1 MIQRSTRT
9 QQMTAPADA
18 KEMEAMAQ
26 RVWRERGIAILW
38 PDKIRDEWDRQ
49 HILNIASALYGKRA

>member
-9 QQMTAPADA
+9 QQMTALVDA
-18 KEMEAMAQ
+18 KEMEAMARRAWQ
-26 RVWRERGIAILW
+26 ERGIAILW

-49 HILNIASALYGKRA
+49 HILNIASALYGKRG

>member
-1 MIQRSTRT
+1 MIQRNTRT

-38 PDKIRDEWDRQ
+38 PDKIRNEWDRQ
-49 HILNIASALYGKRA
+49 HILNIACALYGKRA